1 MSYARSGPCALSVDQ
16 LTAGYGTVPIVRE
29 LDIKVGPGEVV
40 LLLGANGA
48 GKTTTL
54 QTIAGELPA
63 MSGTIRLGDTIAR
76 GGLRRRARDGLGY
89 LPEGR
94 SVLRALTVRDNLK
107 LGSGG
112 VDAALEIAPE
122 LEPLLSRKAGLLSGG
137 EQQILCL
144 ARIVAARPSVLM
156 ADEMSLGLAPRVVER
171 MLRACRAAA
180 DAGAGVLLV
189 EQHAPQALVY
199 ADRAVVLQRGRQVLE
214 DSAAAILADLGV
226 LERIYLEGVAGER
239 AIDTA
244 PLAGRRNH
252 S

>member
-1 MSYARSGPCALSVDQ
+1 VTNSTSSGQSVLSVDQ

-29 LDIKVGPGEVV
+29 LDIRVDAGEVV

-63 MSGTIRLGDTIAR
+63 MSGTIRMGTSVAT

-94 SVLRALTVRDNLK
+94 SVLRGLTVLDNLK
-107 LGSGG
+107 LGIGG

-122 LEPLLSRKAGLLSGG
+122 LEPLLARKAGLLSGG

-156 ADEMSLGLAPRVVER
+156 ADEMSLGLAPKVVDR
-171 MLRACRAAA
+171 MLRACRSAA

-189 EQHAPQALVY
+189 EQHAPQALAY
-199 ADRAVVLQRGRQVLE
+199 ADRAVALRRGRLVLE
-214 DSAAAILADLGV
+214 DSASTILADLGV
-226 LERIYLEGVAGER
+226 LERIYLEGVPA
-239 AIDTA
+239 D
-244 PLAGRRNH
+244 
-252 S
+252 